1 MLDSLNPTPHIDWQ
15 HRPFRP
21 EASGSVMLG
30 MQAMRAFLVTPEVP
44 LVV

>member
-1 MLDSLNPTPHIDWQ
+1 MLDSLNPTPHINWQ
-15 HRPFRP
+15 HRRFCL

-30 MQAMRAFLVTPEVP
+30 MQAMRAFLVTPEVR